1 MAAQIRSSY
10 DLEAKTQQNLSFQIW
25 IEPKL
30 GPFQT
35 VKYITLLNEIEFIV
49 GLIQQRYREE
59 ASLMGREMF

>member
-49 GLIQQRYREE
+49 GLIQQRYRE

>member
-49 GLIQQRYREE
+49 GLIQQRSKPNGKRNV
-59 ASLMGREMF
+59 LMR

>member
-49 GLIQQRYREE
+49 GLIQQRYRE
-59 ASLMGREMF
+59 ASLMGKEMF